1 MILSFVLMTE
11 FMKHQ
16 QVYTLLKMVEAARA
30 KNHKI
35 RGIFLYSTAV
45 INLKKKTE
53 PGKKYRNIP
62 TVFESLAK
70 EGVPIFACQAWS
82 DNYGLFKEDIVDGV
96 EILGLGELSN
106 MVSESDK
113 LIVFGT
119 RT

>member
-30 KNHKI
+30 KNHTI

-62 TVFESLAK
+62 AAFESLAK

-113 LIVFGT
+113 LIVFGS